1 MESQGGEITRL
12 LTAWRQGDPAA
23 LDELW
28 PLIRTDLLG
37 LARRHLNRERRNHT
51 LQPSSLVQEAF
62 VRLMPDGG
70 SGWNDRTHFY
80 AVASQI
86 MRHVLVDYARRRLRQ
101 KRGSGAVHIPIH
113 AAVVL
118 APEHIEQ
125 IVAVDLALQRLAN
138 ADERK
143 SRVFEMR
150 FFGGLTVE
158 EVAEVLNVAPNT
170 VIRDWNFARAW
181 VKRELGSPGAIDRG
195 TLATN

>member
-12 LTAWRQGDPAA
+12 LTAWHQGDRAA
-23 LDELW
+23 VDELW

-37 LARRHLNRERRNHT
+37 LARRHLNRERKNHT
-51 LQPSSLVQEAF
+51 IHPSSLVQEAF
-62 VRLMPDGG
+62 VRLMPEGG

-101 KRGSGAVHIPIH
+101 KRGRGAVHIPID

-125 IVAVDLALQRLAN
+125 IVAVDLALQRLAK

>member
-1 MESQGGEITRL
+1 MESQSGDITKL
-12 LTAWRQGDPAA
+12 LTAWRQGDRAA

-37 LARRHLNRERRNHT
+37 LARRQLNRERKNHT
-51 LQPSSLVQEAF
+51 IQPSSLVQEAF
-62 VRLMPDGG
+62 VRLMPEGG
-70 SGWNDRTHFY
+70 SGWKDRAHFY

-101 KRGSGAVHIPIH
+101 KRGCGAIHIPID

-118 APEHIEQ
+118 SPEHVEQ
-125 IVAVDLALQRLAN
+125 IVAVNLALERLAK

-181 VKRELGSPGAIDRG
+181 VKREVGDPGKIDRG
-195 TLATN
+195 TLGTD